1 MSDCRAIQNE
11 GRQNLFRAVLQSE
24 RAALRVVATT
34 GRTLLGDDEVILSRN
49 RRSRSH
55 DRFKPEEVLVR
66 LSTNHTF
73 YGGGRC
79 VHLIGSWVLWFDAGR
94 TFSVAA
100 IEIFRERS

>member
-24 RAALRVVATT
+24 RAALRVIAAA

-49 RRSRSH
+49 RRIGSH
-55 DRFKPEEVLVR
+55 DSFKPEEVLVR

-73 YGGGRC
+73 YGGGYGIDLFAF
-79 VHLIGSWVLWFDAGR
+79 VIGFLGALGR
-94 TFSVAA
+94 F
-100 IEIFRERS
+100 E